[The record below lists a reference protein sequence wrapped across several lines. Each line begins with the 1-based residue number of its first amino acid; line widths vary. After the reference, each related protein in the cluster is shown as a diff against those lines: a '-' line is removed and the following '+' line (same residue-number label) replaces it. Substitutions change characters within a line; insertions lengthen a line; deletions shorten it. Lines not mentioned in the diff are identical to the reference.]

1 MKKQAVLLFCIRL
14 FFYFSV
20 TVLILVHPGIT
31 VSFDSTGYLL
41 WFGIIPVE
49 ALIAFLP
56 APRKSFKRKCIL
68 AAIPLLVLSLY
79 AGGFSAIALQLI
91 LAGALSFFLTFLL
104 FYHPRWAKACAL
116 EPFFLAFVLLRL
128 LAFSRSGEEAAGQSM
143 AVTQF
148 VFIWTAVVFLLHSAV
163 VYLCLYPHSRENAA
177 AKANAKKEGS
187 IFLLASAAA
196 LLIVLVVLPADF
208 VRNAVITNL
217 RQERKPE
224 RIGSAGDYGIPKEAE
239 GRRSG
244 RRITPGG
251 GGRQQSLRGIP
262 ENDWQDGKGRGGSEG
277 KNQQYTVMI
286 VASKYEP
293 VFMGSV
299 FRGQMDAE
307 KGFLPSP
314 EEPLNRLP
322 TQRLFVT
329 WVNNERNFD
338 RGRRRQEVVSIST
351 QAINYLPYRP
361 VSIDPTIISENSGPL
376 RYIHRV
382 NAGAHITDP
391 LELINT
397 PPRSLSD
404 ADKNRLSHYLEIPLP
419 EDDLNIF
426 NDYINRT
433 LKNWRDNREEI
444 IQSDP
449 YLESIFGNA
458 RGGIR
463 NDYMETI
470 LALLTGFS
478 QYQYNLSYSNDASI
492 NDIKNFLFESMDG
505 DCVEFSN
512 SLALL
517 GRLAGI
523 PSRVVTGYLAA
534 EGLQTPAHLRGLAAL
549 YNSIPALRE
558 FPFNDLFLVTNAH
571 GHSWTQ
577 FYIPEYGWLDFEST
591 SFAIPPLGMGDISNW
606 DVVIP
611 VLDESKTFAPVRK
624 FPWFALL
631 RAVLFIAALALAGA
645 YILRYGREAALYFG
659 SRRGGRAGA
668 RALYLL
674 LLARLA
680 ADGKP
685 IKPASRTAHE
695 YTELFAKINEKTD
708 TAVLH
713 FKTFAE
719 IYSQLR
725 WRTFAD
731 AGETDSR
738 YRLLKQEYRNILK
751 AAKRRSIA
759 GFVIRIFSLR
769 GLAYL

>member
-1 MKKQAVLLFCIRL
+1 MKKQAVFLFCIRL

-20 TVLILVHPGIT
+20 TALILVHPGIT

-56 APRKSFKRKCIL
+56 APKKSFRNKCIL
-68 AAIPLLVLSLY
+68 AVIPLLVLSLY
-79 AGGFSAIALQLI
+79 AGGFSVVALQLI
-91 LAGALSFFLTFLL
+91 LAGALSFSLTFLL
-104 FYHPRWAKACAL
+104 FYHPRWAKISAL

-128 LAFSRSGEEAAGQSM
+128 LAFSRSGEDAAGQSM

-148 VFIWTAVVFLLHSAV
+148 IFIWTAVVFLFHSAV
-163 VYLCLYPHSRENAA
+163 VYLCLYPHSRGS
-177 AKANAKKEGS
+177 AKKEGV
-187 IFLLASAAA
+187 IFFLAAAAA
-196 LLIVLVVLPADF
+196 LFAVLAVLPADF

-224 RIGSAGDYGIPKEAE
+224 RIGSASDNGIPKEAE

-251 GGRQQSLRGIP
+251 GGRQQSLRGVS
-262 ENDWQDGKGRGGSEG
+262 ENDWQDSKGRGDDGG
-277 KNQQYTVMI
+277 KNQQYTVMV

-299 FRGQMDAE
+299 FHGQLDNE

-338 RGRRRQEVVSIST
+338 RGRRRQEVVSVST
-351 QAINYLPYRP
+351 QAMNYLPYRP

-382 NAGAHITDP
+382 YAGAHLTDP
-391 LELINT
+391 LELIHI
-397 PPRSLSD
+397 PVRSLNE
-404 ADKNRLSHYLEIPLP
+404 AEKNRLSHYLEIPLP
-419 EDDLNIF
+419 ENDLNVF
-426 NDYINRT
+426 NDYINRAM
-433 LKNWRDNREEI
+433 KNWRDNREEI
-444 IQSDP
+444 IQSDQ
-449 YLESIFGNA
+449 YLMSIFENA
-458 RGGIR
+458 KDGIR
-463 NDYMETI
+463 NNYIETI

-478 QYQYNLSYSNDASI
+478 EYQYNLSYSNDASI
-492 NDIKNFLFESMDG
+492 DDIKYFLFESMDG

-517 GRLAGI
+517 GRIAGI

-549 YNSIPALRE
+549 YNSIPVLRE

-611 VLDESKTFAPVRK
+611 ILDDSKVFAPVRK

-631 RAVLFIAALALAGA
+631 RAVLFIAALALVGA
-645 YILRYGREAALYFG
+645 YILRYGREAALYIG

-695 YTELFAKINEKTD
+695 YTELFAKRNEKIE
-708 TAVLH
+708 AAAH
-713 FKTFAE
+713 FKAFAE

-731 AGETDSR
+731 AAEMDSR
-738 YRLLKQEYRNILK
+738 YQLLKQEYRNILK
-751 AAKRRSIA
+751 VTKRRSIA